1 MIENKSQLQNAL
13 PKHLTAD
20 RLIRIAITAL
30 SKTPALLECTKTSL
44 LGSILLAGQLGLN
57 PDGILGEG
65 YLIPFNNRKRNVKE
79 CQFLIGYRGYVK
91 LAMQSGMVSS
101 FQARCV
107 YEGDMFNYA
116 FGLDEKLEHI
126 PAKENRG
133 ALTYVYAIVKMKDGG
148 YMFEV
153 MNKNEVELI
162 RQMSKNAN
170 GDTWKNFYDE
180 MAKKTVIRKL
190 AKIAPLSEE
199 FRTAA
204 GMDEQVEVL
213 DESQKNDVH
222 LLGINI
228 GDEIQSEVENNINND
243 SNDLKT
249 DEEKEKIEEVKK
261 KGTDAIANA
270 LKNAKQYK
278 H

>member
-1 MIENKSQLQNAL
+1 MK
-13 PKHLTAD
+13 
-20 RLIRIAITAL
+20 
-30 SKTPALLECTKTSL
+30 
-44 LGSILLAGQLGLN
+44 LN
-57 PDGILGEG
+57 SSG
-65 YLIPFNNRKRNVKE
+65 K
-79 CQFLIGYRGYVK
+79 CQ
-91 LAMQSGMVSS
+91 
-101 FQARCV
+101 
-107 YEGDMFNYA
+107 
-116 FGLDEKLEHI
+116 
-126 PAKENRG
+126 
-133 ALTYVYAIVKMKDGG
+133 
-148 YMFEV
+148 
-153 MNKNEVELI
+153 
-162 RQMSKNAN
+162 KNAN